1 MELKVELILVSKG
14 FLTDDS
20 LHGLGI
26 FTLSVECIHL
36 VGDIWVI
43 NSCHASTNSTLHQSG
58 QRWQHIDWRIDTS
71 LMHVSVDIDLTFC
84 DITC

>member
-20 LHGLGI
+20 LHGLSI
-26 FTLSVECIHL
+26 FTLSVESIHL

-43 NSCHASTNSTLHQSG
+43 NSGHAGTNSTLHQSG

>member
-1 MELKVELILVSKG
+1 
-14 FLTDDS
+14 
-20 LHGLGI
+20 LGI
-26 FTLSVECIHL
+26 FTLSVESIHL

-71 LMHVSVDIDLTFC
+71 LIHVSVDVDLTFC
-84 DITC
+84 DIAC